1 MEIKIDDE
9 KIEKALYGTLND
21 ILFEELKSNVLSSFV
36 RHEIIERLSDE
47 IVEKTIKKMFNKEE
61 LKSILKEVFEEK
73 FADIFANQGLG
84 EKNG

>member
-1 MEIKIDDE
+1 MEFKIDDE
-9 KIEKALYGTLND
+9 KIEKALYRTLND

-47 IVEKTIKKMFNKEE
+47 IVEKTIKKMFSKEE

-73 FADIFANQGLG
+73 LGNVFQNQDGG
-84 EKNG
+84 EE